1 MSMLNVRGQYPGL
14 FARLFGT
21 SSPVASEPM
30 PWLRRTGSQR
40 SELPPQTMETVSARF
55 VAEVTSSTQHSPNEK
70 SLEHE
75 IEKYLEAACL
85 DLGIG
90 WTPYQLNRTL
100 MQPATATRRYADAVH
115 GAVVIEYEAPRSFR
129 GKTGAP
135 LRHAQAQ
142 AEEYAN
148 LLANEEGRA
157 LDQYVLVAWD
167 GSHIAFGTVHTE
179 GATWEPLREFNEQAA
194 RRLLQRLQT
203 DGRPL
208 VSPLLLATYFGPE
221 EPTHG
226 GRLVPLFFRAVVAA
240 ATRHESK
247 TYLLFREW
255 SRLFGQAAGVQ
266 SERLRNFLV
275 EQGAVHGAAYSEHP
289 TEYLFALN
297 SYIALVAKLVAA
309 YSLPNAG
316 EDLRDGSIAV
326 RDRVQQIETGELF
339 LAAGVVGLLAGDF
352 FSWYRD
358 DAAWAEFEPVIGRIM
373 EDLALVN
380 FASAQRRPEA
390 IRDLFKRMYQ
400 AFVPAEMRHALGE
413 FYTPDWLAGFVLD
426 RLGWAP
432 AQALLDPACGSG
444 TFLLEGLRRR
454 HQASDFAG
462 ADATRLLAGIYGM
475 DLNPLAVLTARASI
489 VTFIA
494 NALDPLH
501 PVQIPVYLA
510 DAINSVNATAG
521 VFEHRLQTDR
531 GEYTFQLPESFVRSA
546 DFIQLMEATGLG
558 VNDGLDA
565 PALLRQ
571 LDANPAVRAL
581 GAAERELVAAT
592 LRTLVALHQQKW
604 DGIWCAILAER
615 FAAGAIPRVATIAG
629 NPPWVK
635 WSHLPPEYA
644 AFIQPQCRRLGVFS
658 DAVWVGGIEADISTV
673 ITYEAVRKWLA
684 PGGRLGFLITGPVFK
699 NQSSQGFR
707 RFILPADG
715 VQCRVIEAHDF
726 QQVRPFE
733 NANNHPV
740 LFVLERDSTLVYP
753 VPYTFWRLPNAAR
766 RGAFADTE
774 TFLSTAT
781 RDDLLARPVPGTD
794 AGPWLVGTAVE
805 HDLWPLIFRGAN
817 AQPPAYLARKGVT
830 TDLNGV
836 FFVNVLEADKTT
848 AKIQNDP
855 TAGRKANV
863 PKITRVVE
871 GAHVFPLL
879 RGEDVGVFRAIPA
892 DNQAILVP
900 QRGMHGDP
908 DLPVTAPKTHGF
920 LHRFAGLLATRSSYR
935 RYQANQPI
943 WSTWSTGT
951 YTFAPFKVV
960 WQEMSGGRFCA
971 AYVGS
976 AKVHAGATR
985 CVIVPDHK
993 VYFVPLDTE
1002 DEAAFLTGVLNAS
1015 MVRRAISAYATQ
1027 LSLGVS
1033 VVEYLNIPKYDAAD
1047 RSHAALATLA
1057 RNLNNRGTEPTPA
1070 EWARLERMVQALLG
1084 VRVA

>member
-1 MSMLNVRGQYPGL
+1 MGL
-14 FARLFGT
+14 RRFQLPTHTLEAVAARLVMEVAT
-21 SSPVASEPM
+21 STA
-30 PWLRRTGSQR
+30 Q
-40 SELPPQTMETVSARF
+40 
-55 VAEVTSSTQHSPNEK
+55 SPNEK

-75 IEKYLEAACL
+75 IEKYLETACG

-90 WTPYQLNRTL
+90 WTPYQLNRKLLQPKTKTL
-100 MQPATATRRYADAVH
+100 RFADAVH
-115 GAVVIEYEAPRSFR
+115 GAIVIEYEAPRSFGGR
-129 GKTGAP
+129 EGSQS
-135 LRHAQAQ
+135 RHAQTQ
-142 AEEYAN
+142 AEEYAE
-148 LLANEEGRA
+148 LLAQEEGRSR
-157 LDQYVLVAWD
+157 DKYVLVAWD
-167 GSHIAFGTVHTE
+167 GSHITFGAI
-179 GATWEPLREFNEQAA
+179 GATGALWEPLRTFDAHAA
-194 RRLLQRLQT
+194 RRLLQHIRS

-226 GRLVPLFFRAVVAA
+226 GKLVPLFFRAVVAA
-240 ATRHESK
+240 TERHDSK

-266 SERLRNFLV
+266 SERLRDFLA
-275 EQGAVHGAAYSEHP
+275 EQGAAHGAAYSEHP

-297 SYIALVAKLVAA
+297 TYIALVAKLVAA

-316 EDLRDGSIAV
+316 EDLRDGSVAV
-326 RDRVQQIETGELF
+326 RDRVRQIETGELF

-358 DAAWAEFEPVIGRIM
+358 DATWAQFEPVIGRVM

-380 FASAQRRPEA
+380 FESSKRSPGA

-426 RLGWAP
+426 RLNWAP
-432 AQALLDPACGSG
+432 AEALLDPACGSG

-454 HQASDFAG
+454 QIAHPS
-462 ADATRLLAGIYGM
+462 ADAAQMLRGIYGM

-494 NALDPLH
+494 DALDPLH
-501 PVQIPVYLA
+501 PIQIPVYLA
-510 DAINSVNATAG
+510 DAINSVSATAG
-521 VFEHRLQTDR
+521 VFEHRLQTER
-531 GEYTFQLPESFVRSA
+531 GEYTFQLPEGFVRSP
-546 DFIQLMEATGLG
+546 DFIQLMEVTGLG
-558 VNDGLDA
+558 VNAGLDA

-571 LDANPAVRAL
+571 LDASPTVQALNAV
-581 GAAERELVAAT
+581 ERGLVAAT
-592 LRTLVALHQQKW
+592 LRTLVALHQQRW

-615 FAAGAIPRVATIAG
+615 FAAGAIPPVATIAG

-644 AFIQPQCRRLGVFS
+644 AFIQPQCRSLGVFS

-684 PGGRLGFLITGPVFK
+684 PGGRLGFLITGTVFK

-715 VQCRVIEAHDF
+715 VQCSVIEAHDF
-726 QQVRPFE
+726 RQVRPFE

-740 LFVLERDSTLVYP
+740 LFVLERGAALTYP

-766 RGAFADTE
+766 REAFAGTE
-774 TFLSTAT
+774 AFLRAAT
-781 RDDLLARPVPGTD
+781 HEDLLARPVPGTD
-794 AGPWLVGTAVE
+794 AGPWLVGTAAE
-805 HDLWPLIFRGAN
+805 HDLWPSIFRKPNG
-817 AQPPAYLARKGVT
+817 PPPPYQARKGVT

-836 FFVNVLEADKTT
+836 FFVEVLEADKTT
-848 AKIQNDP
+848 AKIRNDP
-855 TAGRKANV
+855 TAGRKENV
-863 PKITRVVE
+863 PTITRVVE
-871 GAHVFPLL
+871 GTHVFPIL
-879 RGEDVGVFRAIPA
+879 RGEDVGVFQAVPA

-908 DLPVTAPKTHGF
+908 DLPATSPKTYGF
-920 LHRFAGLLATRSSYR
+920 LNRFAGLLAARSSYR
-935 RYQANQPI
+935 RYQSGQPI
-943 WSTWSTGT
+943 WSTWSTGA

-976 AKVHAGATR
+976 AKVHAGAPQR
-985 CVIVPDHK
+985 VVVPDHK
-993 VYFVPLDTE
+993 VYFVPLGTE
-1002 DEAAFLTGVLNAS
+1002 DEAAFLTGLLNAS

-1033 VVEYLNIPKYDAAD
+1033 VVEYLDIPAYAATD
-1047 RSHAALATLA
+1047 QHHAALAALV
-1057 RNLNNRGTEPTPA
+1057 RILNNRGQEPTPA
-1070 EWARLERMVQALLG
+1070 EWTRLDQLTRKIL
-1084 VRVA
+1084 RIP

>member
-1 MSMLNVRGQYPGL
+1 MSMLNVRGQYPRL
-14 FARLFGT
+14 FARLFGA
-21 SSPVASEPM
+21 SSPIASEPM
-30 PWLRRTGSQR
+30 PRFRHTGSR
-40 SELPPQTMETVSARF
+40 RAELPTYTLEVIADRL
-55 VAEVTSSTQHSPNEK
+55 VGEVTTAARRSLNEK

-75 IEKYLEAACL
+75 VEKYLETACV
-85 DLGIG
+85 DLGIA

-100 MQPATATRRYADAVH
+100 LQPKTKTLRFADAVH
-115 GAVVIEYEAPRSFR
+115 GAIVIEYEAPGSF
-129 GKTGAP
+129 GAREGRQC
-135 LRHAQAQ
+135 RHARAQ
-142 AEEYAN
+142 AEEYAD
-148 LLANEEGRA
+148 LLAREEGRA
-157 LDQYVLVAWD
+157 LDRYVLVAWD
-167 GSHIAFGTVHTE
+167 GSHVTFGAI
-179 GATWEPLREFNEQAA
+179 GATEAVWEPLRAFDAHAA
-194 RRLLQRLQT
+194 RRLLQHLRT

-226 GRLVPLFFRAVVAA
+226 GKLVPLFFRAVVAA
-240 ATRHESK
+240 ATRHDSK

-266 SERLRNFLV
+266 SERLRDFLA
-275 EQGAVHGAAYSEHP
+275 EQGAAHGAAYSVHP

-297 SYIALVAKLVAA
+297 TYIALVAKLVAA

-316 EDLRDGSIAV
+316 EDLRNGSVAI

-339 LAAGVVGLLAGDF
+339 LAAGVAGLLAGDF

-358 DAAWAEFEPVIGRIM
+358 DAAWAEFEPAIGRVM

-380 FASAQRRPEA
+380 FASAQRSPEA

-454 HQASDFAG
+454 HDAPTFAG
-462 ADATRLLAGIYGM
+462 ADAGRLLAGIYGM

-494 NALDPLH
+494 DALDPLH

-510 DAINSVNATAG
+510 DAINSVSATEG

-531 GEYTFQLPESFVRSA
+531 GEYTFQLPESLVRSV
-546 DFIQLMEATGLG
+546 DFIQLMAATGLG
-558 VNDGLDA
+558 VNEGLDA
-565 PALLRQ
+565 SALLRQ

-581 GAAERELVAAT
+581 GDVERGLLATT
-592 LRTLVALHQQKW
+592 LRTLVALHEQKW

-644 AFIQPQCRRLGVFS
+644 TFIQPHCRSLGVFS
-658 DAVWVGGIEADISTV
+658 DDVWVGGIEADISTV

-684 PGGRLGFLITGPVFK
+684 PSGRLGFLITGTVFK

-707 RFILPADG
+707 RFTLPAKG
-715 VQCRVIEAHDF
+715 IRCRVIEAHDF

-740 LFVLERDSTLVYP
+740 LFVIERDADLVYP
-753 VPYTFWRLPNAAR
+753 VPYTFWRLPQAAR
-766 RGAFADTE
+766 REAFATTE
-774 TFLSTAT
+774 AFVGAAA
-781 RDDLLARPVPGTD
+781 REDLMARPVPGTD

-805 HDLWPLIFRGAN
+805 HTLWPHIFRKPKS
-817 AQPPAYLARKGVT
+817 PPPVYQARKGVT
-830 TDLNGV
+830 TDMNGV
-836 FFVNVLEADKTT
+836 FFVKVLDADKTT

-855 TAGRKANV
+855 TAGRRANIA
-863 PKITRVVE
+863 KITRVVE
-871 GAHVFPLL
+871 GTHVFPIL
-879 RGEDVGVFRAIPA
+879 RGEDVGVFRAVPA

-908 DLPVTAPKTHGF
+908 DLAATAPKTHGF
-920 LHRFAGLLATRSSYR
+920 LNRFADLLAVRSSYR
-935 RYQANQPI
+935 RYQAGQPI
-943 WSTWSTGT
+943 WSTWSTGP
-951 YTFAPFKVV
+951 YTFARFKVV

-976 AKVHAGATR
+976 TKVHAGAPR
-985 CVIVPDHK
+985 RVVVPDHK

-1002 DEAAFLTGVLNAS
+1002 DEAAFLAGLLNAT

-1033 VVEYLNIPKYDAAD
+1033 VVEYLDIPKYDTAN
-1047 RSHAALATLA
+1047 RNHAALVTLA
-1057 RNLNNRGTEPTPA
+1057 RTLNNRGQEPTPA
-1070 EWARLERMVQALLG
+1070 EWAHLDRLVSVILG
-1084 VRVA
+1084 IP